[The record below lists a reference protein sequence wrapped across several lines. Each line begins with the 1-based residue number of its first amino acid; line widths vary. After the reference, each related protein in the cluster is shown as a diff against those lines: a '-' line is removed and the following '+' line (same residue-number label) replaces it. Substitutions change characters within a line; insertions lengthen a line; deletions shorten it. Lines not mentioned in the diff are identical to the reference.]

1 MVEIRNSEAKIIL
14 LIFSWSE
21 PIFSAADENA
31 IEVPDQR
38 MAVNNALSSPRKFI
52 NGNV

>member
-1 MVEIRNSEAKIIL
+1 MVEIRNNEANIIL

-21 PIFSAADENA
+21 PIFSAAEEKA

-38 MAVNNALSSPRKFI
+38 TAVKRALNSPK
-52 NGNV
+52 